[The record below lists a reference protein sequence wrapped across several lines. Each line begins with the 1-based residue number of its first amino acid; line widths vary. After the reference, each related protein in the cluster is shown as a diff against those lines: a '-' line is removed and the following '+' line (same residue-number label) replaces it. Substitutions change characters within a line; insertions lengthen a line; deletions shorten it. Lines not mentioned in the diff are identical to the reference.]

1 MDFTHEE
8 VGVIP
13 QNFYNVLHDTI
24 EIVGS
29 SLLGLTLNCARCHS
43 HKFDPVPQDDYYRLM
58 ALFIPAYNPS
68 NWKVVHPFEKKL
80 EPLDRALPAVSAIE
94 KAEIERFNAHLDR
107 QARAKL
113 DTILGPCEKRLFEKK
128 LAAIPEPIREDVK
141 AALATPAAR
150 RSAVQRYLARKFE
163 GALNVTQQEVTSALS
178 AADKTALE
186 QAKKEATA
194 LNARKRSFAKIQ
206 ALYDVGP
213 PPPTHLLIRGN
224 HEAPGPEVQP
234 GFLKVLCDAGAPEW
248 VPATPTAS
256 GTSGRR
262 LALARWLTAENSR
275 PAGLMSRVMVN
286 RVWQHVFGRGIVATP
301 ENFGLGGEPPSHP
314 ELLEWLSAEFLRGG
328 WRLKPLIKLIM
339 ISSVYRQAS
348 EPAGSAGDDSENRL
362 FGRMPLKRLEAD
374 VIRDAMLAVG
384 GRLDPTMGGPPV
396 MTEAK
401 LDGTVVI
408 DTAKLPHPAAAGRR
422 SVYLLTRH
430 AFHPTLMAVFDQPV
444 LATNCPE
451 RLRSAVPSQSLTLMN
466 DQFLFEQADAFAGRV
481 LRESASSTRSRLDTA
496 FRLALGRT
504 PGEAER
510 AWCGEFLDHQAGLYA
525 GAGADAPRKALADLC
540 HVLLGT
546 SEFLYTP

>member
-1 MDFTHEE
+1 M
-8 VGVIP
+8 
-13 QNFYNVLHDTI
+13 
-24 EIVGS
+24 
-29 SLLGLTLNCARCHS
+29 
-43 HKFDPVPQDDYYRLM
+43 
-58 ALFIPAYNPS
+58 
-68 NWKVVHPFEKKL
+68 
-80 EPLDRALPAVSAIE
+80 
-94 KAEIERFNAHLDR
+94 
-107 QARAKL
+107 
-113 DTILGPCEKRLFEKK
+113 
-128 LAAIPEPIREDVK
+128 
-141 AALATPAAR
+141 
-150 RSAVQRYLARKFE
+150 
-163 GALNVTQQEVTSALS
+163 
-178 AADKTALE
+178 
-186 QAKKEATA
+186 
-194 LNARKRSFAKIQ
+194 
-206 ALYDVGP
+206 
-213 PPPTHLLIRGN
+213 
-224 HEAPGPEVQP
+224 
-234 GFLKVLCDAGAPEW
+234 LCDAGAPDW

-286 RVWQHVFGRGIVATP
+286 RVWQHLFGRGIVATP

-348 EPAGSAGDDSENRL
+348 EPAGIAGDDSEDRL

-374 VIRDAMLAVG
+374 VIRDAMLAVS

-408 DTAKLPHPAAAGRR
+408 DTAKLPYPAAAGRR

-451 RLRSAVPSQSLTLMN
+451 RSRSAVPSQSLTLMN
-466 DQFLFEQADAFAGRV
+466 DRFLFEQADAFAGRAS
-481 LRESASSTRSRLDTA
+481 RESASSTCSRIDTA
-496 FRLALGRT
+496 YRLALGRT

>member
-1 MDFTHEE
+1 
-8 VGVIP
+8 
-13 QNFYNVLHDTI
+13 
-24 EIVGS
+24 
-29 SLLGLTLNCARCHS
+29 
-43 HKFDPVPQDDYYRLM
+43 
-58 ALFIPAYNPS
+58 
-68 NWKVVHPFEKKL
+68 
-80 EPLDRALPAVSAIE
+80 
-94 KAEIERFNAHLDR
+94 
-107 QARAKL
+107 
-113 DTILGPCEKRLFEKK
+113 
-128 LAAIPEPIREDVK
+128 
-141 AALATPAAR
+141 
-150 RSAVQRYLARKFE
+150 
-163 GALNVTQQEVTSALS
+163 
-178 AADKTALE
+178 
-186 QAKKEATA
+186 
-194 LNARKRSFAKIQ
+194 
-206 ALYDVGP
+206 
-213 PPPTHLLIRGN
+213 LIRGN

-262 LALARWLTAENSR
+262 LALARWLTAEDSR

-286 RVWQHVFGRGIVATP
+286 RVWQHLFGRGIVATP

-328 WRLKPLIKLIM
+328 WRLKSLIKLIM

-362 FGRMPLKRLEAD
+362 SGRMPLRRLEAD
-374 VIRDAMLAVG
+374 VIRDAMLDVS
-384 GRLDPTMGGPPV
+384 GRLDPAMGGPPV

-408 DTAKLPHPAAAGRR
+408 DTAKLPYPAAAGRR

-430 AFHPTLMAVFDQPV
+430 AFHPTLMAVFQPV

-451 RLRSAVPSQSLTLMN
+451 RSRSAVPSQSLTLMN
-466 DQFLFEQADAFAGRV
+466 DRFLFEQADAFAGRV
-481 LRESASSTRSRLDTA
+481 LRASASSICSRLDTA

-510 AWCGEFLDHQAGLYA
+510 AWCGEFLDRQAGLYA
-525 GAGADAPRKALADLC
+525 GAGVDAPRRALADLC